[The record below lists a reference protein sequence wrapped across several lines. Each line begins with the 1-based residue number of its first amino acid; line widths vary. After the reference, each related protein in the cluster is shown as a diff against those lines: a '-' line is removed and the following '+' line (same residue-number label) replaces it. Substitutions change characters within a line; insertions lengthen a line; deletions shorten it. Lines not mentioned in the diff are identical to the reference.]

1 MSSIIKVG
9 IIEDEPHAAERII
22 HLLQDYPD
30 AKIEIVGQTDSI
42 GGAIEE
48 FPTWNADLLLC
59 DIRLADGLSFTIW
72 QHIEVATPTIFTTA
86 YEEYALRA
94 FKVNSIDYLLKPI
107 KAEDLYAALDQFQKL
122 TAATSK
128 TAETTLTPDLL
139 AEVARMVNRK
149 SYRERLMSKVGAKLI
164 PIYVSQIAYF
174 LSIDRITWAYSFDGS
189 RQPINETLDEL
200 EQLLDPK
207 DFRRLNR
214 GAIAQASAIE
224 QLNAYSNS
232 RFAVQ
237 LPNYKGEP
245 IIIARDRVQ
254 GVKKWLAG

>member
-1 MSSIIKVG
+1 MSASIRIG
-9 IIEDEPHAAERII
+9 IIEDEPHAAERLV
-22 HLLQDYPD
+22 HLLQEYPNG
-30 AKIEIVGQTDSI
+30 KIEVVGQTDSI
-42 GGAIEE
+42 GGAIEDL
-48 FPTWNADLLLC
+48 PSWNAELLLC

-86 YEEYALRA
+86 YEEYALKA

-107 KAEDLYAALDQFQKL
+107 NAEDLYAALDKYQRLNEVTGKP
-122 TAATSK
+122 
-128 TAETTLTPDLL
+128 AETSLSPELL
-139 AEVARMVNRK
+139 AEVTRMVNRK

-164 PIYVSQIAYF
+164 PVYVSQIAYF
-174 LSIDRITWAYSFDGS
+174 LSIDRITWAYGFDGS

-207 DFRRLNR
+207 NFRRLNR
-214 GAIAQASAIE
+214 ASIAQASAIE

-237 LPNYKGEP
+237 LPNHKGEP

-254 GVKKWLAG
+254 GVKEWLAG

>member
-1 MSSIIKVG
+1 MSQTIRVG

-22 HLLQDYPD
+22 HLLEGYPSGSID
-30 AKIEIVGQTDSI
+30 VIGQTDSI
-42 GGAIEE
+42 AGAIEAL
-48 FPTWNADLLLC
+48 PAWKADLLLC

-72 QHIEVATPTIFTTA
+72 EHINVDTPTIFTTA
-86 YEEYALRA
+86 YEEYALKA
-94 FKVNSIDYLLKPI
+94 FKVNSVDYLLKPI
-107 KAEDLYAALDQFQKL
+107 KGEDLYTALDQFQKL
-122 TAATSK
+122 NAKVGAPVETKLS
-128 TAETTLTPDLL
+128 AELI

-149 SYRERLMSKVGAKLI
+149 SYRERLMSKVGSKLT
-164 PIYVSQIAYF
+164 PIYVSEIAYF
-174 LSIDRITWAYSFDGS
+174 LSIDRITWAYGFDGS
-189 RQPINETLDEL
+189 RQPLNETLDEL

-207 DFRRLNR
+207 NFRRLNR
-214 GAIAQASAIE
+214 ASIAQASAVE

-254 GVKKWLAG
+254 GVKDWLAD

>member
-1 MSSIIKVG
+1 MNQVIKVG
-9 IIEDEPHAAERII
+9 IIEDEPHAAERIV
-22 HLLQDYPD
+22 HLLKGYPG
-30 AKIEIVGQTDSI
+30 ANIEVVGQTDSI
-42 GGAIEE
+42 AGAIASL
-48 FPTWNADLLLC
+48 PSWNAELLLC

-72 QHIEVATPTIFTTA
+72 QHIDVDTPTIFTTA
-86 YEEYALRA
+86 YEEYALKA
-94 FKVNSIDYLLKPI
+94 FKVNSVDYLLKPI

-122 TAATSK
+122 TTKANTPVETKLS
-128 TAETTLTPDLL
+128 AELI

-149 SYRERLMSKVGAKLI
+149 SYRERLMSKVGSKLT
-164 PIYVSQIAYF
+164 PVYVSEIAYF
-174 LSIDRITWAYSFDGS
+174 LSIDRITWAYGFDGS
-189 RQPINETLDEL
+189 RQPLNETLDEL

-207 DFRRLNR
+207 NFRRLNR
-214 GAIAQASAIE
+214 ATVAQASAIE

-254 GVKKWLAG
+254 GVKDWLAD